1 MRLCFL
7 QVRLSSL
14 GGIKIPES
22 EENFDVEGEFN
33 LIPSPR
39 VLVMLGEITL
49 SQVNCL
55 AEFIDN
61 SVDSFLKAKRNNTP
75 IILPHITIDLPSTN
89 NTAARIIISNNGPDS
104 RVKKH
109 A

>member
-1 MRLCFL
+1 M
-7 QVRLSSL
+7 
-14 GGIKIPES
+14 
-22 EENFDVEGEFN
+22 EGEFD

-39 VLVMLGEITL
+39 VLVILGEITF

-89 NTAARIIISNNGPDS
+89 NTVVQITISQNGPDF
-104 RVKKH
+104 RLKKH

>member
-1 MRLCFL
+1 M
-7 QVRLSSL
+7 
-14 GGIKIPES
+14 
-22 EENFDVEGEFN
+22 EGEFD

-39 VLVMLGEITL
+39 VLAMLGEITF

-89 NTAARIIISNNGPDS
+89 NTAARITILDNGPDS
-104 RVKKH
+104 RLKKN

>member
-1 MRLCFL
+1 M
-7 QVRLSSL
+7 V
-14 GGIKIPES
+14 
-22 EENFDVEGEFN
+22 GEFE
-33 LIPSPR
+33 LTPSPR
-39 VLVMLGEITL
+39 VLAMLGEITF

-75 IILPHITIDLPSTN
+75 MILPHITKDLPSTN
-89 NTAARIIISNNGPDS
+89 NTAARITISDNGPDS
-104 RVKKH
+104 RLKKH

>member
-1 MRLCFL
+1 M
-7 QVRLSSL
+7 
-14 GGIKIPES
+14 
-22 EENFDVEGEFN
+22 EGEFD

-39 VLVMLGEITL
+39 VLVMLGEITF

-75 IILPHITIDLPSTN
+75 ITLPHITIDLPSTN
-89 NTAARIIISNNGPDS
+89 NTDTRITISDNGPDS
-104 RVKKH
+104 RLKKH

>member
-1 MRLCFL
+1 M
-7 QVRLSSL
+7 
-14 GGIKIPES
+14 
-22 EENFDVEGEFN
+22 EGEFD

-39 VLVMLGEITL
+39 VLVMLAEITF

-75 IILPHITIDLPSTN
+75 IILPHITIDLSSTN
-89 NTAARIIISNNGPDS
+89 NTAARIIISDYVPDP
-104 RVKKH
+104 RLKKH

>member
-1 MRLCFL
+1 M
-7 QVRLSSL
+7 
-14 GGIKIPES
+14 
-22 EENFDVEGEFN
+22 EGEFD

-39 VLVMLGEITL
+39 VLVMLREITF

-89 NTAARIIISNNGPDS
+89 NTATRITILDNGPDS
-104 RVKKH
+104 RLKKH

>member
-1 MRLCFL
+1 M
-7 QVRLSSL
+7 
-14 GGIKIPES
+14 
-22 EENFDVEGEFN
+22 EGEFD

-39 VLVMLGEITL
+39 VLVMLGEITF
-49 SQVNCL
+49 SQVTCL

-89 NTAARIIISNNGPDS
+89 NTAARITILDNGPDS
-104 RVKKH
+104 RLKKN